1 MLTKI
6 DTVDAPRAVG
16 PYSQAVVANGLVF
29 VSGQLPLDPKTGHLV
44 GGDIASMTDKVID
57 NLEAILKEAKTSLDK
72 VVSCHV
78 YLKDIKKD
86 FMQMNEVYL
95 KRFKSPCPP
104 ARVTVEIAEL
114 PLGAKI
120 EISCIAVI

>member
-6 DTVDAPRAVG
+6 DTLDAPRAAG
-16 PYSQAVVANGLVF
+16 PYSQAILAGGFVF
-29 VSGQLPLDPKTGHLV
+29 VSGQLPLDLKTGLLV
-44 GGDIASMTDKVID
+44 TGGIGPMTEKVID
-57 NLEAILKEAKTSLDK
+57 HLEAILREAGSSLDH
-72 VVSCHV
+72 VVSCQV
-78 YLKDIKKD
+78 FLKDLKED

-104 ARVTVEIAEL
+104 ARATVEVAEL

-120 EISCIAVI
+120 EISCIATI